1 MRFTPIAALLVLSAC
16 QSLPPPSGSCPDDA
30 AIAAY
35 VAEFKATKVSK
46 GFGKDITLADA
57 ACARGKLIEALPVV
71 LGDRVGYKAV
81 FTNPELQQR
90 FGVSGPAW
98 GAMFGAFMLR
108 DSTLVPAGFGAKLRY
123 EAGLVVVVKDA
134 DLADAQSPLEA
145 LEHISELIPFIEL
158 PDLML
163 DGAPTGAELIA
174 TNAAFRG
181 GVLGL
186 RIPVEPRRAFLNALA
201 EMEVVV
207 GDERTGREIGR
218 AQGKVLM
225 GQPIKAA
232 MWLARALKRDGVV
245 LKPGDLLSLGGF
257 LASMPVQ
264 PRTGISVRY
273 LGLPGNPIVEVY
285 FE

>member
-1 MRFTPIAALLVLSAC
+1 
-16 QSLPPPSGSCPDDA
+16 LPPPSGSCPNDA

-35 VAEFKATKVSK
+35 IAEFKAAKVSK

-57 ACARGKLIEALPVV
+57 ECARGKLIEALPAV

-81 FTNPELQQR
+81 FTNPESQQR

-108 DSTLVPAGFGAKLRY
+108 DSTLVPAKFGAKQRY
-123 EAGLVVVVKDA
+123 EADFIVVVKDA
-134 DLADAQSPLEA
+134 DLADAQSTLEA

-158 PDLML
+158 PDIML

-181 GVLGL
+181 GVLGP
-186 RIPVEPRRAFLNALA
+186 RIPVEPSRALLNALA

-207 GDERTGREIGR
+207 GDERIGQEIGR
-218 AQGKVLM
+218 APGKVLM

-232 MWLARALKRDGVV
+232 MWLARALKRDGIV
-245 LKPGDLLSLGGF
+245 LKPGDMLSLGGF
-257 LASMPVQ
+257 LASTPIL
-264 PRTGISVRY
+264 PNSSISVRY
-273 LGLPGNPIVEVY
+273 LGLSGNPIVEVY